1 MLDLL
6 PADQNPWCSQN
17 LSKRCL
23 PMKRVFFVLL
33 IAACLNV
40 MAEDRPLVLGYGV
53 KGCRDYT
60 LAFRE
65 WDKGSEA
72 YIAEYLRYRGWLAGL
87 VTGLSLA
94 TGLDVLKGVELD
106 GAMRR
111 IQVYCD
117 DEPNDDF
124 FNASMRLIRALSSLS

>member
-1 MLDLL
+1 
-6 PADQNPWCSQN
+6 
-17 LSKRCL
+17 
-23 PMKRVFFVLL
+23 MKRVIYILL
-33 IAACLNV
+33 FTACLNV
-40 MAEDRPLVLGYGV
+40 MAEDRPQVLGYGV
-53 KGCRDYT
+53 KGCRDYM

-65 WDKGSEA
+65 WEKGSEE
-72 YIAEYLRYRGWLAGL
+72 YILEYLRYRGWLAGL

-94 TGLDVLKGVELD
+94 TGLDVLKGVEPD